1 MIHDGDFDAPPGDE
15 PEYEAGAR
23 EDSHADESAMEPPR
37 PVNWNLLTSTDARF
51 EWNELDGWVK
61 WLRDTYGL
69 GPTTLPP
76 FWHRHWELVWELSAL
91 HLHWL
96 CAFDPQQH
104 GSAPLGWHRDF
115 HDACARL
122 RQWTA
127 DCGTKLDRD
136 RPTRISAWPGEPMPA
151 SVDERVIV
159 DRDADFA
166 AFVDADVSRRRALE
180 DAFIA
185 SLAAS

>member
-1 MIHDGDFDAPPGDE
+1 MAGGDPHS
-15 PEYEAGAR
+15 R
-23 EDSHADESAMEPPR
+23 ADESAMEPPR
-37 PVNWNLLTSTDARF
+37 PLNWNLLTSTNARF

-76 FWHRHWELVWELSAL
+76 FWHRHWDLVWELSAL

-96 CAFDPQQH
+96 CAYDPQQH

-115 HDACARL
+115 HDASVRL
-122 RQWTA
+122 RNWTA

-136 RPTRISAWPGEPMPA
+136 RPTRVAAWPGAPLRELA
-151 SVDERVIV
+151 TEVVIA

-166 AFVDADVSRRRALE
+166 AFVDADVAGRRARE
-180 DAFIA
+180 DALIA
-185 SLAAS
+185 AIAAA

>member
-1 MIHDGDFDAPPGDE
+1 MATRNDDFEAPLADE
-15 PEYEAGAR
+15 PEPEAMPDAA
-23 EDSHADESAMEPPR
+23 ADESEVEPPH

-76 FWHRHWELVWELSAL
+76 FWYRHWELVWELSAL

-96 CAFDPQQH
+96 CAYDPKQN

-115 HDACARL
+115 RDACVRL
-122 RQWTA
+122 KQWTA
-127 DCGTKLDRD
+127 ECGTKLDRD
-136 RPTRISAWPGEPMPA
+136 RPTRITAWPGEPQPA
-151 SVDERVIV
+151 PAEDIVIL

-166 AFVDADVSRRRALE
+166 AFVDEDVARRRGAEESFFAALV
-180 DAFIA
+180 
-185 SLAAS
+185 AA